1 MHLEGGDPRPM
12 TDETIDCFN
21 CGRPNP
27 DWAQVCRS
35 CGVALRHGEERIVP
49 ADPFPSDRD
58 SLISMGAVIGTIL
71 AAVLLGLFI
80 SSLNTTDPSVG
91 QATPTPSA
99 EPVSTPAPPP
109 PTPTPTVAAATP
121 TPTPEPELRGTLAFG
136 TGLDDNRAVTGVTE
150 TFTPADSFAY
160 SLSVPG
166 GVGGTPIRNVIKRT
180 SDPAE
185 TVVEGDE
192 IAVDP
197 ASEVVG
203 FNLGSAAGFVTD
215 WGPGEYL
222 WQIFVGEELVAEAPF
237 RLAEG

>member
-1 MHLEGGDPRPM
+1 
-12 TDETIDCFN
+12 
-21 CGRPNP
+21 
-27 DWAQVCRS
+27 
-35 CGVALRHGEERIVP
+35 VALRHGEERIVP
-49 ADPFPSDRD
+49 AGPFPSDRD
-58 SLISMGAVIGTIL
+58 SLISMAAVIGTIL

-80 SSLNTTDPSVG
+80 SSLNTTDSSVG

-99 EPVSTPAPPP
+99 QPVSTPVPP
-109 PTPTPTVAAATP
+109 PTTTPSPSPTIAAATATP
-121 TPTPEPELRGTLAFG
+121 TPAPELRGTLAFG
-136 TGLDDNRAVTGVTE
+136 TGLDDNRAVTGGTD
-150 TFTPADSFAY
+150 TFTPADTFAY

-166 GVGGTPIRNVIKRT
+166 GVGGTPIRNVIQRT

-197 ASEVVG
+197 EAEVVG
-203 FNLGSAAGFVTD
+203 FSLGSAAGFVAD
-215 WGPGEYL
+215 WGPGEYR

>member
-1 MHLEGGDPRPM
+1 M

-49 ADPFPSDRD
+49 AGPFPSDRD
-58 SLISMGAVIGTIL
+58 SLISIGAVIGTIL
-71 AAVLLGLFI
+71 GAVLLGIFI
-80 SSLNTTDPSVG
+80 SSLNTTDATIA

-99 EPVSTPAPPP
+99 APVSTPVSAPVTPSP
-109 PTPTPTVAAATP
+109 TVAPTPTPTPA
-121 TPTPEPELRGTLAFG
+121 PELRGTLAFG
-136 TGLDDNRAVTGVTE
+136 TGLDENRQITGASD
-150 TFTPADSFAY
+150 TFTPSNNFAY

-166 GVGGTPIRNVIKRT
+166 GVGGTPIRNVIQRT

-185 TVVEGDE
+185 TVLDGDE

-197 ASEVVG
+197 AAEVVG
-203 FNLGSAAGFVTD
+203 FSLGSAAGFVSE
-215 WGPGEYL
+215 WGPGKYL
-222 WQIFVGEELVAEAPF
+222 WQIFVGEELVAEQAF

>member
-1 MHLEGGDPRPM
+1 M

-49 ADPFPSDRD
+49 AGPFPSDRD
-58 SLISMGAVIGTIL
+58 SLISIGAVIGTIL
-71 AAVLLGLFI
+71 GAVILGLFI
-80 SSLNTTDPSVG
+80 SSLNTTDGTIAQS
-91 QATPTPSA
+91 TPTPSA
-99 EPVSTPAPPP
+99 EPVSSPVSAPVTPSPTLAP
-109 PTPTPTVAAATP
+109 TATP
-121 TPTPEPELRGTLAFG
+121 TPAPELRGTLAFG
-136 TGLDDNRAVTGVTE
+136 TGVDESRQITGATD
-150 TFTPADSFAY
+150 TFTPSTNFAY

-166 GVGGTPIRNVIKRT
+166 GVGGTPIRNVIQRT
-180 SDPAE
+180 SEPAE
-185 TVVEGDE
+185 TVLGGDE

-197 ASEVVG
+197 AAEVIG
-203 FNLGSAAGFVTD
+203 FNLGSAAGFVAE

-222 WQIFVGEELVAEAPF
+222 WQIFVGEELVAEQPF

>member
-1 MHLEGGDPRPM
+1 M

-35 CGVALRHGEERIVP
+35 CGVALRHGETRVVP
-49 ADPFPSDRD
+49 TGPFPSDRD
-58 SLISMGAVIGTIL
+58 SLISMGAVIATIL
-71 AAVLLGLFI
+71 GAVLIGLFL
-80 SSLNTTDPSVG
+80 SSLNTTERNVG
-91 QATPTPSA
+91 RATPTPMPVSP
-99 EPVSTPAPPP
+99 PVSTPAPQ
-109 PTPTPTVAAATP
+109 PTIAITPSPTVAATVTA
-121 TPTPEPELRGTLAFG
+121 TPEPELRGTLTFG
-136 TGLDDNRAVTGVTE
+136 TGLDGDRQVTGATD
-150 TFTPADSFAY
+150 TFTPGDTFAY

-166 GVGGTPIRNVIKRT
+166 GAGGTPIRNVIQRT

-197 ASEVVG
+197 ASEVIG
-203 FNLGSAAGFVTD
+203 FTLGSASGFVAD
-215 WGPGEYL
+215 WGPGEYQ

>member
-1 MHLEGGDPRPM
+1 M

-35 CGVALRHGEERIVP
+35 CGVALRHGEARIVP
-49 ADPFPSDRD
+49 AGPFPSDRD
-58 SLISMGAVIGTIL
+58 SLISIGAVIGTIL
-71 AAVLLGLFI
+71 GAVLLGLFI
-80 SSLNTTDPSVG
+80 SSLNTTDPTVG

-99 EPVSTPAPPP
+99 PAVSTPAPPP
-109 PTPTPTVAAATP
+109 STPSPSPTVAATA

-136 TGLDDNRAVTGVTE
+136 TGLDESRQVTGATD
-150 TFTPADSFAY
+150 TFTPSDTFAY

-166 GVGGTPIRNVIKRT
+166 GVGGTPIVNVIQRT
-180 SDPAE
+180 SDPAD

-203 FNLGSAAGFVTD
+203 YALGSAEGFVAD

-222 WQIFVGEELVAEAPF
+222 WQIFVGEELVGEAPF